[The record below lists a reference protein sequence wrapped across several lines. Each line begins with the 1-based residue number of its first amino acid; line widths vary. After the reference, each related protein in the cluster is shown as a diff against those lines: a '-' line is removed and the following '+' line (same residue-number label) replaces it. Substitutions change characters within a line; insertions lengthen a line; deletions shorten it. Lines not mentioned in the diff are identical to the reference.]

1 MTSLQLECMRPQRW
15 ELWFSV
21 LVY

>member
-1 MTSLQLECMRPQRW
+1 MTSLQLECMRPPRW